1 MNYRHAFH
9 AGSFADVYK
18 HIVIVRILVHLRD
31 KVAPF
36 RVIDTHG
43 GEGLYD
49 LAGEEASRTG
59 EWRDGIGRLVG
70 AVLPDAA
77 AGLIAPYL
85 AAVDACNSGG
95 GLRHYPGSPLL
106 VCHLLRPQDRLIA
119 CELAPAPA
127 QSLARHLRGSEQA
140 KVMRIDGWRALNAFV
155 PAKERRGLVI
165 VDPPFEQADEFS
177 RLAERVM
184 AAFRKWPTGIYLMWY
199 PLKGREDADRLAR
212 RLREAGVEK
221 SLRAELTVAAMP
233 PDGRLQACGVMV
245 INPPWKLAAEL
256 ATIGPVL
263 ARLLGRDAGRGFTLD
278 SREA

>member
-59 EWRDGIGRLVG
+59 KWRDGIDRLVS
-70 AVLPDAA
+70 AVLPDAV

-127 QSLARHLRGSEQA
+127 QTLARHLRGTEQA

-155 PAKERRGLVI
+155 PVKERRGLVI
-165 VDPPFEQADEFS
+165 VDPPFEQADEFP

>member
-95 GLRHYPGSPLL
+95 RLRHYPGSPLL

-155 PAKERRGLVI
+155 PVKERRGLVI

-177 RLAERVM
+177 RLSERVM
-184 AAFRKWPTGIYLMWY
+184 AGFRKWPTGIYLMWY